1 MKYENDNKSVS
12 FSNQKS
18 NIKKKKEL
26 KIKLTKLT
34 NSYFK
39 PRREHF
45 INNMRSLN
53 FRILESSG
61 GKQSI
66 EKEVKESRNFRFG
79 KTKDYFIHFTDLSP
93 YKIEMAPFISSL
105 KKQFTKEE
113 INIIKKNK
121 DYYIQS
127 DFVKGN
133 VPIFNDNSLYEILNN
148 EEKEE
153 EIEKKNVKV
162 FHNLNYYDKR
172 RKSVIFNLNNNNIN
186 ISGNNSFSRNNKS
199 NKKNKRNLI
208 HFYQT
213 SLLHNKDKNIEENKL
228 TYNLGNLSH
237 FYLKKNKLDIIEKD
251 IRKKVNIMKKED
263 EKLNMIKEKKK
274 NLLNDMT
281 KESEVEIKKILGN
294 NDYYNI
300 GYYDMANE
308 INLFKKR
315 KKNKNK
321 KADSSFP
328 LINNSSSQ
336 TFFNIRNADKSK
348 SIFLSYSNQMPKKT
362 FSEIKDIKNR
372 RQISLYKN
380 EKMKELK
387 KKNEENEQI
396 ILRDIH
402 RKIKS
407 IYDSF
412 KYK

>member
-1 MKYENDNKSVS
+1 
-12 FSNQKS
+12 
-18 NIKKKKEL
+18 
-26 KIKLTKLT
+26 
-34 NSYFK
+34 
-39 PRREHF
+39 
-45 INNMRSLN
+45 
-53 FRILESSG
+53 
-61 GKQSI
+61 
-66 EKEVKESRNFRFG
+66 
-79 KTKDYFIHFTDLSP
+79 
-93 YKIEMAPFISSL
+93 
-105 KKQFTKEE
+105 
-113 INIIKKNK
+113 
-121 DYYIQS
+121 
-127 DFVKGN
+127 
-133 VPIFNDNSLYEILNN
+133 
-148 EEKEE
+148 
-153 EIEKKNVKV
+153 
-162 FHNLNYYDKR
+162 
-172 RKSVIFNLNNNNIN
+172 
-186 ISGNNSFSRNNKS
+186 
-199 NKKNKRNLI
+199 
-208 HFYQT
+208 
-213 SLLHNKDKNIEENKL
+213 
-228 TYNLGNLSH
+228 
-237 FYLKKNKLDIIEKD
+237 
-251 IRKKVNIMKKED
+251 MKKED

-348 SIFLSYSNQMPKKT
+348 SISLSYSNQMPKKT